1 MASELPIAPP
11 DESGWTYAPPTDPW
25 LVEVYADR
33 DLIVIDKPCGLLSV
47 PGRGPGL
54 EDSALSRLAG
64 RHPAVYAA
72 HRLDMDTSGLL
83 VVALRRK
90 AEANLLAQ
98 FRERTVEKV
107 YIARVAGHPRLD
119 EGRID
124 LPLSRIE
131 GAPRSRVDPA
141 GRPAVTRWKVLA
153 RDPDGTARIALSPET
168 GRSHQLRLHLLS
180 LGHPILGDR
189 FYAPPEVVA
198 AAPRLM
204 LHAAEL
210 AFAHPYSGQ
219 RMRLSAPPPF

>member
-1 MASELPIAPP
+1 M
-11 DESGWTYAPPTDPW
+11 
-25 LVEVYADR
+25 
-33 DLIVIDKPCGLLSV
+33 
-47 PGRGPGL
+47 
-54 EDSALSRLAG
+54 AG
-64 RHPAVYAA
+64 R
-72 HRLDMDTSGLL
+72 
-83 VVALRRK
+83 
-90 AEANLLAQ
+90 
-98 FRERTVEKV
+98 
-107 YIARVAGHPRLD
+107 
-119 EGRID
+119 
-124 LPLSRIE
+124 
-131 GAPRSRVDPA
+131 APRRVGSTRTDPA
-141 GRPAVTRWKVLA
+141 GRPAVTRWRVLT